1 MWKSNAVGHLMSKM
15 IERWRY
21 LLAHYPLKAREW
33 NLYKFNKCAG
43 HVLFRMH
50 FSSLAVV
57 ASTNL
62 DTESDA
68 IAVIDDDL
76 FCMCSHLTSP
86 DEGICFLCF
95 CKLRS
100 NPYFNTFATASVSTL
115 LLGKIW
121 SHTPEP
127 VKRENAIPLWANRWR
142 WLIPLAP
149 PNLQFPPKPSELA
162 HYKKRYQTTLVAENA
177 KRGKKKKKN
186 ESLLMCESR

>member
-1 MWKSNAVGHLMSKM
+1 MSKM

-21 LLAHYPLKAREW
+21 LLAHYPLKAWEW
-33 NLYKFNKCAG
+33 YLYKFNKCAG
-43 HVLFRMH
+43 HVPFQMH

-62 DTESDA
+62 DTDSDA
-68 IAVIDDDL
+68 IAVIDEDL
-76 FCMCSHLTSP
+76 FCMCSHFTFP
-86 DEGICFLCF
+86 DEGICLCF

-127 VKRENAIPLWANRWR
+127 VERENAIPLWANRWR

-149 PNLQFPPKPSELA
+149 PTPLSPQALRACSLQ
-162 HYKKRYQTTLVAENA
+162 KRYQTTLVA
-177 KRGKKKKKN
+177 
-186 ESLLMCESR
+186 